1 MKKNMK
7 LMMVAIIVLA
17 IEKLADFLTAVFS
30 KKEIARY
37 FITYFYCDLDVS

>member
-30 KKEIARY
+30 KKEIAR
-37 FITYFYCDLDVS
+37 